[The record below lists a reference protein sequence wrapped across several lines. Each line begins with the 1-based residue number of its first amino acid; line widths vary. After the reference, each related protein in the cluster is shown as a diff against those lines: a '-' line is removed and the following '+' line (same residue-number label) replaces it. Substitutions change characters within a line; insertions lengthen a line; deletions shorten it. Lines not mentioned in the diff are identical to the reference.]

1 MNGAERKHFTG
12 PASRALPPSG
22 SASGAG
28 PGLPPA
34 ALPPAMAA
42 ILGKLPPLP
51 GSLLF
56 AAALNIALR
65 PYLPDDVRA
74 SLLGRRLRLTVS
86 DAALSFDYEWRGERF
101 AGLPRG
107 PAADLEIAASA
118 RDLLA
123 LARREE
129 DPDTLFFSRRL
140 SMSGDTELGL
150 LVKNTLDAI
159 DTPLPEAA
167 RHAVL
172 AWLRNLGRF
181 GKSGL
186 R

>member
-1 MNGAERKHFTG
+1 MSQNHTGRGAPAG
-12 PASRALPPSG
+12 GASRLPPP
-22 SASGAG
+22 SAAAVLP
-28 PGLPPA
+28 PGLA
-34 ALPPAMAA
+34 AL
-42 ILGKLPPLP
+42 LGKLPPLP

-56 AAALNIALR
+56 AAALNLALR
-65 PYLPDDVRA
+65 PYLPEDVRA

-86 DAALSFDYEWRGERF
+86 DAALSFDYEWRGDRF

-107 PAADLEIAASA
+107 GAADLEIAASA

-167 RHAVL
+167 RQAVL
-172 AWLRNLGRF
+172 AWLRNLGRR
-181 GKSGL
+181 GKPGQH
-186 R
+186 

>member
-1 MNGAERKHFTG
+1 MNSANRV
-12 PASRALPPSG
+12 PPSP
-22 SASGAG
+22 SA
-28 PGLPPA
+28 PGVVR
-34 ALPPAMAA
+34 LPPAMAA
-42 ILGKLPPLP
+42 LLGKLPPLP

-56 AAALNIALR
+56 AAALNLALR

-74 SLLGRRLRLTVS
+74 SLQGRRLRLTVS
-86 DAALSFDYEWRGERF
+86 DAALSFDYEWRGDRF

-107 PAADLEIAASA
+107 AAADLEIAASA

-167 RHAVL
+167 RQAVL
-172 AWLRNLGRF
+172 AWLRNPGRPGNF
-181 GKSGL
+181 THP
-186 R
+186 